1 MKIENRLIKYLESI
15 EVGVDGMNMATLGPE
30 ELKNEMIQKFLLSF
44 DEFKNVKKINALEA
58 PSYLVDTKTGAPIEK
73 DESNLGDKNKVKS
86 YAVPSF
92 IYNPNRDLYFEFNEE
107 IDLYS
112 ISLSPKIYNPEELT
126 SFNLG
131 VGTWV
136 MPTMYDPANFTP
148 LREIKVVFSPE
159 AIQDILGLKN
169 KEDGDKEVKKRLLKS
184 FEDAIDNGLVEN
196 VPYSRNIMFR
206 MSERSIKKGL
216 VEKK

>member
-1 MKIENRLIKYLESI
+1 MRIENRLIKYLESI
-15 EVGVDGMNMATLGPE
+15 EVDGLNMATLGPE

-44 DEFKNVKKINALEA
+44 DEFKDVKKINALEA

-73 DESNLGDKNKVKS
+73 DESNLGDKNKVKPYQVQS
-86 YAVPSF
+86 Y
-92 IYNPNRDLYFEFNEE
+92 IYNPNRDFNIEFNEE

-112 ISLSPKIYNPEELT
+112 ISLTSKIYNPEELT

-131 VGTWV
+131 IGTWV
-136 MPTMYDPANFTP
+136 MPVLYNPLDFTP

-184 FEDAIDNGLVEN
+184 F
-196 VPYSRNIMFR
+196 
-206 MSERSIKKGL
+206 
-216 VEKK
+216 

>member
-1 MKIENRLIKYLESI
+1 MRIENRLIKYLESI
-15 EVGVDGMNMATLGPE
+15 EVDGLNMATLGPE

-44 DEFKNVKKINALEA
+44 DEFKDVKKINALEA
-58 PSYLVDTKTGAPIEK
+58 PSYLVDTKTGAPTEK
-73 DESNLGDKNKVKS
+73 DESNLGDKNKVKPYQVQS
-86 YAVPSF
+86 Y
-92 IYNPNRDLYFEFNEE
+92 IYNPNRDFNIEFNEE

-112 ISLSPKIYNPEELT
+112 ISLTSKIYNPEELT

-131 VGTWV
+131 IGTWV
-136 MPTMYDPANFTP
+136 MPVLYNPLDFTP

-206 MSERSIKKGL
+206 ISERSIKKGL